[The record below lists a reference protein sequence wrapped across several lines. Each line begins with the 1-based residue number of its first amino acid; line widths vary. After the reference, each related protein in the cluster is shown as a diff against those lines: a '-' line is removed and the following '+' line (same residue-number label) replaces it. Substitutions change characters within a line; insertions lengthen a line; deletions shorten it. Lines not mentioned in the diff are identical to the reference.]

1 MQLEDFDLSAAR
13 EYRIEYKCDHTWKEF
28 CPKYTIW
35 THIAYRMVTMALG
48 QISGVGASMFYR
60 ILVFEGLR
68 FSAGNMSLL
77 PNVVAGVLGL
87 A

>member
-1 MQLEDFDLSAAR
+1 
-13 EYRIEYKCDHTWKEF
+13 
-28 CPKYTIW
+28 
-35 THIAYRMVTMALG
+35 MALG